1 MKCNTMQ
8 SNTSLNSLQ
17 CNTSRNTLEYFIIQ
31 FITLQLE
38 CACTFF
44 CILVEEY
51 FLSTAY
57 DKGELFTVYDRG
69 VLSTDTYGRCEL
81 SAVYD
86 KGELSTV
93 YDRGELSTVYDRGVL
108 STERENAN
116 DHISL
121 DTSSLGACHHNNYVG
136 LLCNTL
142 REGWHLQK

>member
-1 MKCNTMQ
+1 M
-8 SNTSLNSLQ
+8 
-17 CNTSRNTLEYFIIQ
+17 
-31 FITLQLE
+31 
-38 CACTFF
+38 
-44 CILVEEY
+44 VEEY

-93 YDRGELSTVYDRGVL
+93 YDRGVL
-108 STERENAN
+108 SAERENAN

-121 DTSSLGACHHNNYVG
+121 DSSSLGARHHNNYVG

-142 REGWHLQK
+142 QHTLRTHLVHTLTHCSTL